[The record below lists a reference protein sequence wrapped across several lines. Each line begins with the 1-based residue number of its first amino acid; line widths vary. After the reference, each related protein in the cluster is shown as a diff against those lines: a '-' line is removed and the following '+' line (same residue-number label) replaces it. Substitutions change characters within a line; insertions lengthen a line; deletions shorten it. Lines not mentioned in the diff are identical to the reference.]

1 MGYLIRCCPPVF
13 TSSRQTVKLGN
24 PQVKNNLKALEV
36 SPEYFR
42 GCFRPSSQPDG
53 EMELQEESIVWKR
66 SLAIRQKFS
75 SLSLQLKNLGRKFSL
90 VPLRVGLLKWI
101 HAKWNYVLSFYHNNF
116 FSHDNPL
123 GHIVRFFFILFHLKN
138 TYFYWG
144 YIMVM
149 LWQYSTGA
157 AGFQSNLL
165 YCFLRF
171 ETHR

>member
-1 MGYLIRCCPPVF
+1 MGYLIRCCAPVF
-13 TSSRQTVKLGN
+13 TSSRQTVKLGD

-90 VPLRVGLLKWI
+90 VPLGVGLLKWI
-101 HAKWNYVLSFYHNNF
+101 HVKWNYVLSFYHNF
-116 FSHDNPL
+116 FHMIIPL
-123 GHIVRFFFILFHLKN
+123 GTLSGSFYFVSPEEHL
-138 TYFYWG
+138 
-144 YIMVM
+144 
-149 LWQYSTGA
+149 
-157 AGFQSNLL
+157 LL
-165 YCFLRF
+165 LRLY
-171 ETHR
+171 HGNALAV